1 MATTKQAQSKQ
12 KAVKEPDK
20 KGADRNTADD
30 RSELTEKLDSL
41 SEVLANDVSS
51 VEPEGAFALIDE
63 WHTLVQ
69 SSKGAEFKEVASG
82 LKELQKLLKQ
92 DDAAHE
98 MGELLSHLGTQTTE
112 MAADADKG
120 IKRSLKHL
128 GKQLS
133 KVGMSL
139 TKEDDRNHLEELGS
153 LLESLDQDVEEIDS
167 KSSMDDIDRW
177 TDLLHKSDED
187 GLKSIAKDL
196 KELKRLLKGSKTK
209 GSEISEKLIGLGEQ
223 TTEAA
228 SMANRGF
235 KGAIKAL
242 GKSLTKLGES
252 IEQAIATVL
261 DEID

>member
-12 KAVKEPDK
+12 ESDK
-20 KGADRNTADD
+20 KGADKNTADD
-30 RSELTEKLDSL
+30 RSELAEKLDSL
-41 SEVLANDVSS
+41 SEALENDVSS
-51 VEPEGAFALIDE
+51 VEPKSAFALIDE

-69 SSKGAEFKEVASG
+69 SCKGAEFKEIASG

-112 MAADADKG
+112 MATDADKEL
-120 IKRSLKHL
+120 KKSLKHL

-153 LLESLDQDVEEIDS
+153 LVESLDQEAEEIDS
-167 KSSMDDIDRW
+167 KSSMGDIDRW

-223 TTEAA
+223 TTDAA

-252 IEQAIATVL
+252 IE
-261 DEID
+261 